1 MVNNWNLQNSYN
13 LRKIWCNE
21 RCYTCGHKQEGEFIQ
36 HEKNINKIVGL
47 TLCIGMLT
55 GCAQTPESSLVKPK
69 GNKAEDAYTEAEGVD
84 IVKEDSSENTKDK
97 NTAVRTTIRDL
108 LNAPET
114 YKSQTTD
121 DSAKLVVN
129 TDATVE
135 IPDVEKISAIS
146 VTPAEVT
153 QDLLDRITDAFFSEA
168 KLYTSDSY
176 YTQTKDEIKKTLDEL
191 KEDVA
196 NGNLDPYNYGTDED
210 GNYIYDIYGEIEM
223 YEQEYEA
230 APEKKTL
237 VEGRPVAGSQETENG
252 TAENDFS
259 GVAQMP
265 DGTEY
270 FYKTSSYGSD
280 TLSVKIRKTAK
291 SGGEKLP
298 ADTIWSEYTSSS
310 EGEKPT
316 EESIGISLD
325 EAQKMVQEK
334 VDKMGITDLQ
344 FSDWSYALCNS
355 LEEDNSLSNL
365 GSGYAIYYTRT
376 INGVPIT
383 QTMADG
389 GAWEDMDSTMET
401 WSYESL
407 YFFVDKDG
415 IESMSYSN
423 PYTIGE
429 TKTEN
434 LNLLPFSEIMK
445 TYEKMMVVTNADNM
459 EYEKSRVYD
468 VDRIVLGY
476 ARIYEPSTDPHTGL
490 LVPVW
495 DFFGSR
501 KVEGDYDGNS
511 YSDIT
516 DYPNWSFLT
525 INAVDGSIIDRDLGY

>member
-1 MVNNWNLQNSYN
+1 MKDAILVDINRKENLFNM
-13 LRKIWCNE
+13 R
-21 RCYTCGHKQEGEFIQ
+21 
-36 HEKNINKIVGL
+36 KNINKIVGL

-69 GNKAEDAYTEAEGVD
+69 GSKAEDAYTEAEGVD
-84 IVKEDSSENTKDK
+84 MVKEDSSENTKDK

-223 YEQEYEA
+223 YEQEYES
-230 APEKKTL
+230 APETKTL
-237 VEGRPVAGSQETENG
+237 VEGRPVAGSHETENG
-252 TAENDFS
+252 TAENEFS

-265 DGTEY
+265 DGSEY
-270 FYKTSSYGSD
+270 FYKTSSSGSD

-298 ADTIWSEYTSSS
+298 ADTTWSEYTSFS

-325 EAQKMVQEK
+325 EAKK
-334 VDKMGITDLQ
+334 
-344 FSDWSYALCNS
+344 WY
-355 LEEDNSLSNL
+355 
-365 GSGYAIYYTRT
+365 
-376 INGVPIT
+376 
-383 QTMADG
+383 
-389 GAWEDMDSTMET
+389 
-401 WSYESL
+401 
-407 YFFVDKDG
+407 
-415 IESMSYSN
+415 
-423 PYTIGE
+423 
-429 TKTEN
+429 
-434 LNLLPFSEIMK
+434 
-445 TYEKMMVVTNADNM
+445 
-459 EYEKSRVYD
+459 
-468 VDRIVLGY
+468 
-476 ARIYEPSTDPHTGL
+476 
-490 LVPVW
+490 
-495 DFFGSR
+495 R
-501 KVEGDYDGNS
+501 KK
-511 YSDIT
+511 
-516 DYPNWSFLT
+516 
-525 INAVDGSIIDRDLGY
+525 

>member
-1 MVNNWNLQNSYN
+1 MKDAILVDINRKENLFNM
-13 LRKIWCNE
+13 R
-21 RCYTCGHKQEGEFIQ
+21 
-36 HEKNINKIVGL
+36 KNINKIVGL

-69 GNKAEDAYTEAEGVD
+69 GSKVENAYTETEGVD
-84 IVKEDSSENTKDK
+84 MVNEDSSENTKDK

-196 NGNLDPYNYGTDED
+196 NGNLDPYNWGTDED
-210 GNYIYDIYGEIEM
+210 GNLYYNIYDDIE
-223 YEQEYEA
+223 YWEEQYQS
-230 APEKKTL
+230 APETKTL

-252 TAENDFS
+252 TAENEFS

-298 ADTIWSEYTSSS
+298 ADTTWSEYTSSS

-355 LEEDNSLSNL
+355 LEDSLSNL

-389 GAWEDMDSTMET
+389 GVLEDMDSTMET

-468 VDRIVLGY
+468 IDRIVLGY

-516 DYPNWSFLT
+516 DYPSWSFLT

>member
-1 MVNNWNLQNSYN
+1 M
-13 LRKIWCNE
+13 R
-21 RCYTCGHKQEGEFIQ
+21 
-36 HEKNINKIVGL
+36 KNINKIVGL

-55 GCAQTPESSLVKPK
+55 GCAHTPESSLVKPK
-69 GNKAEDAYTEAEGVD
+69 GSKAEDAYTEAEGVD
-84 IVKEDSSENTKDK
+84 MVKEDSSENTKDK

-223 YEQEYEA
+223 YEQEYES
-230 APEKKTL
+230 APETKTL
-237 VEGRPVAGSQETENG
+237 VEGRPVAGSHETENG

-265 DGTEY
+265 DRSEY

-298 ADTIWSEYTSSS
+298 ADTIWSEYTSFS

-325 EAQKMVQEK
+325 EAKKMVQEK

-344 FSDWSYALCNS
+344 FSDWSYALCNN

-365 GSGYAIYYTRT
+365 RSGYAI
-376 INGVPIT
+376 IT
-383 QTMADG
+383 H
-389 GAWEDMDSTMET
+389 
-401 WSYESL
+401 
-407 YFFVDKDG
+407 
-415 IESMSYSN
+415 
-423 PYTIGE
+423 
-429 TKTEN
+429 
-434 LNLLPFSEIMK
+434 
-445 TYEKMMVVTNADNM
+445 
-459 EYEKSRVYD
+459 
-468 VDRIVLGY
+468 VL
-476 ARIYEPSTDPHTGL
+476 
-490 LVPVW
+490 
-495 DFFGSR
+495 
-501 KVEGDYDGNS
+501 
-511 YSDIT
+511 
-516 DYPNWSFLT
+516 
-525 INAVDGSIIDRDLGY
+525 